1 MGKGASDKY
10 ANYMTIR
17 ALENGLV
24 VSIDTTYSEP
34 FYYCIHSEGEWKTL
48 NHLSST
54 PSVDAGDAISFK
66 SNREPNAS
74 EGIGTFVITKS
85 AALEGNCMSLLYGD
99 DVAEKPMKPYGF
111 YSLFRYNATIRS
123 VSEDFLPATTL
134 AENSYHFMFSDCSS
148 LTNAPKLPS
157 MSLQPYCYYGMFYG
171 CASLVDAPELPATTL
186 QGHCYRYM
194 FYGCSSLVNAPALP
208 AKEVINYCYYAMFS
222 GCSSMKTAPVLPA
235 ATLISQCYTQM
246 FYNCKKLNYIKAMFT
261 TTPSTSYT
269 NNWVY
274 GVASTGTFI
283 RSASAYW
290 DLVAATYCIPS
301 GWTVGRATS

>member
-17 ALENGLV
+17 ALEDGLEAIVGSANG
-24 VSIDTTYSEP
+24 EP
-34 FYYCIHSEGEWKTL
+34 IYYCIHSEGVWKKADMV
-48 NHLSST
+48 T
-54 PSVDAGDAISFK
+54 PAINAGDAISFK
-66 SNREPNAS
+66 AEITPNS
-74 EGIGTFVITKS
+74 TFGCGNFDISKACS
-85 AALEGNCMSLLYGD
+85 LEGNCMSLLYGD
-99 DVAEKPMKPYGF
+99 DVEGKPMKPYGF
-111 YSLFRYNATIRS
+111 YSLFRYCSKIKS

-134 AENSYHFMFSDCSS
+134 AENCYHFMFSDCSS

-171 CASLVDAPELPATTL
+171 CVSLVDAPTLPATTL

-222 GCSSMKTAPVLPA
+222 GCSSMKKAPVLPA
-235 ATLISQCYTQM
+235 TTLVSQCYTQM

-290 DLVAATYCIPS
+290 DLVIAAYCIPS
-301 GWTVGRATS
+301 GWTVSRATS